1 MSEFKVHI
9 PKSLEGERKAL
20 EIKVSSVINLEEKRK
35 FLSDLMDEMLR
46 GGKQLS
52 DEELVS
58 LGRMV
63 KKGRAERLQ
72 AIAAQ

>member
-1 MSEFKVHI
+1 MSEFKVRI

-72 AIAAQ
+72 TA